1 MSVLLGSPSSYRS
14 LNFLFCPIGT
24 PTVTVPDP
32 TYSVNRGS
40 AITLE
45 CSYSAN
51 PPATQVRWRK
61 NNVDLGDTA
70 GNAKYGGST
79 TASASLIIY
88 NAAESDEGSY
98 QCTVTNTVGTGIST
112 TTTLDVVGSKYCF
125 LVNIYYYTITYR
137 HRDRSV
143 DIIYVRDIQV
153 RLYLVFFLLP
163 IGL

>member
-1 MSVLLGSPSSYRS
+1 MLLGSASVYDVLTFLLYRVYLCICQYCWDHPVCYRS

-40 AITLE
+40 AITLQ

-88 NAAESDEGSY
+88 NAAESDEGTY
-98 QCTVTNTVGTGIST
+98 VCTVTNTVGTGIST
-112 TTTLDVVGSKYCF
+112 TTTLDVVGSKYCN
-125 LVNIYYYTITYR
+125 LC
-137 HRDRSV
+137 
-143 DIIYVRDIQV
+143 
-153 RLYLVFFLLP
+153 LYSN
-163 IGL
+163 

>member
-1 MSVLLGSPSSYRS
+1 MSTLLGSPISYRS

-40 AITLE
+40 AITLQ

-88 NAAESDEGSY
+88 NAAESDEGTY
-98 QCTVTNTVGTGIST
+98 VCTVTNTVGTGIST
-112 TTTLDVVGSKYCF
+112 TTTLDVVGSKYCN
-125 LVNIYYYTITYR
+125 LC
-137 HRDRSV
+137 
-143 DIIYVRDIQV
+143 
-153 RLYLVFFLLP
+153 LYSN
-163 IGL
+163 

>member
-51 PPATQVRWRK
+51 PPATQVRWWK
-61 NNVDLGDTA
+61 ENVDLGDTA
-70 GNAKYGGST
+70 GNARYGGST
-79 TASASLIIY
+79 TSSASLIIY
-88 NAAESDEGSY
+88 NAAESDEGTY
-98 QCTVTNTVGTGIST
+98 VCKVTNTVGTGIST

-125 LVNIYYYTITYR
+125 LVKT
-137 HRDRSV
+137 S
-143 DIIYVRDIQV
+143 IIIQ
-153 RLYLVFFLLP
+153 
-163 IGL
+163 